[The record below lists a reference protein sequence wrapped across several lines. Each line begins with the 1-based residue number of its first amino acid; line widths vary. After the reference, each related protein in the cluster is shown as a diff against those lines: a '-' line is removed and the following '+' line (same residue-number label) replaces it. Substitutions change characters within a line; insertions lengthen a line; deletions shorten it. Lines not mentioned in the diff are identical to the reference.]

1 VRATEE
7 ARAAWRAA
15 LPAGVDANFW
25 ESVLNLVSEVL
36 KLRLVEVYQK
46 HKETLCILEQAN
58 GTERA
63 RMKAEKKAKAAS
75 LVEGGAERREMAIDA
90 MELEA
95 AELSTV
101 LLIVAKRLL
110 KIELR
115 ELLLQDLRPL
125 IGRIL
130 AFVLLLVALGLL
142 CWSYA
147 RSANLDYTLARSDGT
162 GELGTLRQCVEHLE
176 DGGGAGSVT
185 DVKSTAAELAAIVE
199 RLAVLAERLQ
209 TAEEGS

>member
-1 VRATEE
+1 M
-7 ARAAWRAA
+7 
-15 LPAGVDANFW
+15 
-25 ESVLNLVSEVL
+25 VS
-36 KLRLVEVYQK
+36 RLC
-46 HKETLCILEQAN
+46 LD
-58 GTERA
+58 G
-63 RMKAEKKAKAAS
+63 
-75 LVEGGAERREMAIDA
+75 GGAVFFGGRLPRRGLPRRRLAG
-90 MELEA
+90 ELE
-95 AELSTV
+95 
-101 LLIVAKRLL
+101 VARLGRL
-110 KIELR
+110 
-115 ELLLQDLRPL
+115 ELLGRTLR
-125 IGRIL
+125 R
-130 AFVLLLVALGLL
+130 LLVALGLL